1 MNTLRT
7 LGCTARLLAIPYG
20 TAWST
25 RLISTAVLRHAGLV
39 AVAVLLAAQPADAYV
54 GPGAGFALLSS
65 FLVLFTT
72 IVLALVSLL
81 IWPFRLAIRA
91 IRRGRPVKP
100 LIKRLIVVGLDGQD
114 PNLTDRFI
122 AEGKLPNFAKLAAMG
137 SYHRLRTTFP
147 SVSPVAWSTFST
159 GVSPAKH
166 NIFDFLD
173 RDRRTYLPVLSST
186 HIGRPDR
193 VLKLGRFRIPLTRP
207 DLRLLRKS
215 KPFWCILGE
224 HHIWSTVLRVPI
236 TFPPDKFYGAELS
249 AMCVPDLLGTQGTF
263 TLFTTRPASG
273 RFKEGGTRVE
283 LRKNGHG
290 FEARLE
296 GPPNSLVDGEPSLTI
311 PLAVRAG
318 QRSARIELNGHTHTL
333 EVGS

>member
-1 MNTLRT
+1 MKPKGLRRP
-7 LGCTARLLAIPYG
+7 A
-20 TAWST
+20 
-25 RLISTAVLRHAGLV
+25 LV
-39 AVAVLLAAQPADAYV
+39 GVCIVLAAVPAEAYV

-65 FLVLFTT
+65 FLVVFTT
-72 IVLALVSLL
+72 IILAFVSLL

-100 LIKRLIVVGLDGQD
+100 LISRFIVVGLDGQD
-114 PNLTDRFI
+114 PKLTDRFI
-122 AEGKLPNFAKLAAMG
+122 AEGKLPNFSKLAAMG

-147 SVSPVAWSTFST
+147 SVSPVAWSSFST

-173 RDRRTYLPVLSST
+173 RDLRSYLPVLSST
-186 HIGRPDR
+186 HIGRPAR
-193 VLKLGRFRIPLTRP
+193 VLKLGRFRIPLSRP

-215 KPFWCILGE
+215 KPFWCILGD

-263 TLFTTRPASG
+263 TLFTTRT
-273 RFKEGGTRVE
+273 GG
-283 LRKNGHG
+283 
-290 FEARLE
+290 
-296 GPPNSLVDGEPSLTI
+296 GPL
-311 PLAVRAG
+311 
-318 QRSARIELNGHTHTL
+318 
-333 EVGS
+333 